1 MKGLFWLLLLVNL
14 VLFAF
19 VQWGGMLTGE
29 GKNMSSRPPLN
40 AEKIKLLEVSPA
52 ALATVPPLS
61 AMSSATQVQAANAA
75 VCLEWGKFSGTDLVR
90 ASAALASLN
99 LGNKL
104 AQRQV
109 EYNSGYWVYIPP
121 AKTRAAVDKKIVEL
135 KALGVGDYFIVQEP
149 GKWHNA
155 ISLGVFK
162 TGEAAHK
169 FLDSLKEKGVKTAV
183 VRERQSKLRVS
194 VFVLRNMD
202 ATVVAKVAALH
213 REFAGSEMRSLVCDQ
228 EPAGLTSGG

>member
-1 MKGLFWLLLLVNL
+1 MKRLFWLLLLVNL
-14 VLFAF
+14 VFFAF
-19 VQWGGMLTGE
+19 VQWGGVLTGE
-29 GKNMSSRPPLN
+29 DKNMPNRPPLN
-40 AEKIKLLEVSPA
+40 AEKIKLLEASPA
-52 ALATVPPLS
+52 AQATVSPPS
-61 AMSSATQVQAANAA
+61 AVPDATQVQPAGAA
-75 VCLEWGKFSGTDLVR
+75 VCLEWGKFSGTDFVR

-121 AKTRAAVDKKIVEL
+121 AKTRAAADKKIVEL
-135 KALGVGDYFIVQEP
+135 KALGVGDYFIMQEP

-169 FLDSLKEKGVKTAV
+169 FLDSLKAKGVKAAV
-183 VRERQSKLRVS
+183 VGERQSKLRFT
-194 VFVLRNMD
+194 VFILRNLD
-202 ATVVAKVAALH
+202 VAVVAKVAALQQ
-213 REFAGSEMRSLVCDQ
+213 EFGGSELQSPACD
-228 EPAGLTSGG
+228 

>member
-1 MKGLFWLLLLVNL
+1 MKRLFWLLLLFNL
-14 VLFAF
+14 VLFGF
-19 VQWGGMLTGE
+19 MQWGEILTGE
-29 GKNMSSRPPLN
+29 GKNMPNRPPLN

-52 ALATVPPLS
+52 ARATVPPPS
-61 AMSSATQVQAANAA
+61 AVPSATQVQAASAA
-75 VCLEWGKFSGTDLVR
+75 VCLEWREFSGADLAR
-90 ASAALASLN
+90 ASAALAALN

-149 GKWHNA
+149 EKWHNA

-169 FLDSLKEKGVKTAV
+169 FLDSLKAKGVKTAV
-183 VRERQSKLRVS
+183 AGERHSNLKFT
-194 VFVLRNMD
+194 VFILRNPD
-202 ATVVAKVAALH
+202 VAVVAKVAALQQ
-213 REFAGSEMRSLVCDQ
+213 EFGGSELQSLACD
-228 EPAGLTSGG
+228 

>member
-1 MKGLFWLLLLVNL
+1 MKGLFWLLLLFNL

-19 VQWGGMLTGE
+19 MQWGEILTGE
-29 GKNMSSRPPLN
+29 GKNMPNRPALN
-40 AEKIKLLEVSPA
+40 AEKIKLLEAPTVARVAVASPSAVSA
-52 ALATVPPLS
+52 
-61 AMSSATQVQAANAA
+61 ATQVQAASAA
-75 VCLEWGKFSGTDLVR
+75 VCLEWGEFSGADLAR
-90 ASAALASLN
+90 ASAALAALN

-121 AKTRAAVDKKIVEL
+121 AKTRAAVDKKIVEI

-149 GKWHNA
+149 EKWHNA

-169 FLDSLKEKGVKTAV
+169 FLDSLKAKGVKTAV
-183 VRERQSKLRVS
+183 VGERHNNLKFT
-194 VFVLRNMD
+194 VFILRNPD
-202 ATVVAKVAALH
+202 VAVVAKVAALQQQ
-213 REFAGSEMRSLVCDQ
+213 FAGSELQSSACD
-228 EPAGLTSGG
+228 

>member
-19 VQWGGMLTGE
+19 MQWGEILTGE
-29 GKNMSSRPPLN
+29 GKNMPNPPPLN
-40 AEKIKLLEVSPA
+40 AEKIKLLGAPPVVR
-52 ALATVPPLS
+52 ATVPPPS
-61 AMSSATQVQAANAA
+61 AGPSTTQVQAASAA

-90 ASAALASLN
+90 ASATLASLN

-104 AQRQV
+104 TQRQV
-109 EYNSGYWVYIPP
+109 EYNSGYWVYMPP
-121 AKTRAAVDKKIVEL
+121 VKTRAAVDKKIIEL
-135 KALGVGDYFIVQEP
+135 KALSVGDYFIVQEP

-183 VRERQSKLRVS
+183 VGERHSNLRFT
-194 VFVLRNMD
+194 VFILRNPD
-202 ATVVAKVAALH
+202 VAVVARVAALQQ
-213 REFAGSEMRSLVCDQ
+213 EFVGSELQSPACD
-228 EPAGLTSGG
+228 